1 MFAMENNIFFPLSQ
15 DNIQI
20 IVIIKEICQKKRIPQ
35 GLTAVLDKGR
45 NHALMSAAGKNL
57 QSLFFLNVFIY
68 LFLFICEDIKNFAQQ
83 HNKVAKTRKNL
94 NLKSN

>member
-1 MFAMENNIFFPLSQ
+1 
-15 DNIQI
+15 
-20 IVIIKEICQKKRIPQ
+20 
-35 GLTAVLDKGR
+35 
-45 NHALMSAAGKNL
+45 MSAAGKNL

-68 LFLFICEDIKNFAQQ
+68 LFLFICEDIKNFSQQ